1 MFSINDYLKK
11 NAEKISFIEL
21 KPGEVIRVNGHTLG
35 SETPLPIMTET
46 LIEEVRSG
54 GTQEEVKFS
63 NMVNGMIYTIGM
75 DTDFKHRDEY
85 IKTLLSYDEKIGDY
99 VLHLGMNSMKNQEID
114 DALIYFRAAL
124 LIDDK
129 NSLARYN
136 FAISLEERARR
147 AYELKDISLGNE
159 FLIRAKKNMEKIE
172 SQEMPLTYYKLGY
185 YYKQFKEYRKSE
197 VMWEKFLRYGKEK
210 ELLQEIREELSSI
223 EDDVKY
229 EEGYSK
235 VLESRPMEGLD
246 ILLPLYEKYDGWWNL
261 SFMIGL
267 AFRQLGET
275 DKAISYFEEVLKIE
289 AGQID
294 SLNELGLCYAAK
306 LNLERA
312 IELFTEAI
320 KIEPKNHEI
329 ICNRGMAKLQLGDLE
344 GARQDIER
352 AYRIDPKDEIV
363 LACRENIEQYAYMS

>member
-1 MFSINDYLKK
+1 MFNINDYLKK
-11 NAEKISFIEL
+11 NADKVSFIEL
-21 KPGEVIRVNGHTLG
+21 KPGEVIRVNSHTVS

-46 LIEEVRSG
+46 LVEEVKRG
-54 GTQEEVKFS
+54 NPQDEVKFS

-75 DTDFKHRDEY
+75 DTDFKYRDEY
-85 IKTLLSYDEKIGDY
+85 IKTLICYDEKIVDY
-99 VLHLGMNSMKNQEID
+99 VIHLGMESMKKQRID
-114 DALIYFRAAL
+114 DALIYFRTAL
-124 LIDDK
+124 LIDSK
-129 NSLARYN
+129 NKIARYN
-136 FAISLEERARR
+136 FAITLEERARR

-172 SQEMPLTYYKLGY
+172 SPEMPLTYYKLGY
-185 YYKQFKEYRKSE
+185 YHKQFKEYRKSE
-197 VMWEKFLRYGKEK
+197 IMWEKFLRYGKEK
-210 ELLQEIREELSSI
+210 ELLQEVREELSSI

-246 ILLPLYEKYDGWWNL
+246 LLLPLYEKYDGWWNL

-275 DKAISYFEEVLKIE
+275 DKAISYFEEVLRLE
-289 AGQID
+289 PGQID

-320 KIEPKNHEI
+320 KIEPTNHEI
-329 ICNRGMAKLQLGDLE
+329 VCNRGMARLQLGDVE
-344 GARQDIER
+344 GARQDVER
-352 AYRIDPKDEIV
+352 AYRINPKDEIV
-363 LACRENIEQYAYMS
+363 LACRENIEQYGQMS